1 MISLVDCIWGPFGD
15 WTDCSVSCGGGVKVA
30 NRTIL
35 QPALYGGKDCEGTA
49 FNTIER
55 CHAQPCPKE
64 TKPKPVDCEWSPIT
78 IWTECSKTCGWG
90 IKTSERTISRH
101 VSNGG
106 KECSGDTIQTE
117 KCKLRDCPGNKI
129 IKGLQSIAKNLIK
142 YVPNEFFILLTYST

>member
-1 MISLVDCIWGPFGD
+1 MISIVDCVWGPFGD

-64 TKPKPVDCEWSPIT
+64 TKPDPVDCEWSPIT
-78 IWTECSKTCGWG
+78 VWSECSKTCGWG

-101 VSNGG
+101 ALNGG

-117 KCKLRDCPGNKI
+117 KCKLRDCPGKKI
-129 IKGLQSIAKNLIK
+129 IN
-142 YVPNEFFILLTYST
+142 